1 MKKMKKQTKSIVVL
15 AIMLVLTLFFGIVG
29 VTGMPL
35 TADGLY
41 KLLPWIPTTNADAW
55 PESISL
61 GLDLRGGVYVEYSA
75 EAPEGNDADFS
86 SLLDATV
93 SAIQSRLTDK
103 GYAESTV
110 QVLGTNGIRVEIPD
124 VDDPSEILNLIGEPA
139 LLEFKDPD
147 GNTFMTGS
155 DVRLA
160 QATYYDGEWGV
171 SFQLT
176 SEGTELFAE
185 MTSSHIGETLSI
197 YLDGEELMSPTV
209 QSAITGGSGQITGNF
224 TMDRAQTIAALYAAG
239 SIDKKSAGRLLAFCN
254 NCGPAF
260 IFGVVGTTVFA
271 SPFAGFLLYAIQ
283 VFSALLC
290 GVLRRGAGSET
301 ALASAE
307 KSASAEPP
315 AFSAAFTA
323 SVKKAGQ
330 TVLEVCMFV
339 TVFGVLSAM
348 AQNALS
354 GLLPAWAAFLP
365 AGLLELSG
373 GADALAR
380 APLSQGVKF
389 IGASFFLAFGGL
401 SVHAQTKA
409 VLHTTGLDA
418 LPVFVPKLLHALA
431 AALLS
436 VPVYLLF
443 QNRLDAAPAFAWSA
457 PAGIFWLS
465 GPVFAAS
472 VFLLFRKMAG
482 SNLQQDRV

>member
-1 MKKMKKQTKSIVVL
+1 MKKMKKQTKSIVAL

-176 SEGTELFAE
+176 SEGTALFAE
-185 MTSSHIGETLSI
+185 MTSNHIGETLSI

-224 TMDRAQTIAALYAAG
+224 SQERAQTIAAQIQSGALPLNLTQQKVDTVSATLGDDALSTSVFAAIIG
-239 SIDKKSAGRLLAFCN
+239 ILLVMVIMIFRYRMNGVIASWALCIYIIVLFWVLAVFPGIQLTLPGIAGIILGIGMAVDANVVIYERFNEEVRAGRSLAVARKTGFKN
-254 NCGPAF
+254 ALSAIIDANVTTIIAAIVLM
-260 IFGVVGTTVFA
+260 IFGTGSVQGFA
-271 SPFAGFLLYAIQ
+271 KTLLLGVI
-283 VFSALLC
+283 VSMFSAMLITRILMKHIIQ
-290 GVLRRGAGSET
+290 LKNWKT
-301 ALASAE
+301 T
-307 KSASAEPP
+307 
-315 AFSAAFTA
+315 AFTA
-323 SVKKAGQ
+323 PIKAAKEG
-330 TVLEVCMFV
+330 
-339 TVFGVLSAM
+339 
-348 AQNALS
+348 
-354 GLLPAWAAFLP
+354 
-365 AGLLELSG
+365 
-373 GADALAR
+373 
-380 APLSQGVKF
+380 K
-389 IGASFFLAFGGL
+389 
-401 SVHAQTKA
+401 
-409 VLHTTGLDA
+409 
-418 LPVFVPKLLHALA
+418 
-431 AALLS
+431 
-436 VPVYLLF
+436 
-443 QNRLDAAPAFAWSA
+443 
-457 PAGIFWLS
+457 
-465 GPVFAAS
+465 
-472 VFLLFRKMAG
+472 
-482 SNLQQDRV
+482 